1 MSIQTIVD
9 NATYIT
15 INRRKVAAQSI
26 SRSGRLLTA
35 ELASAVPYRFTVG
48 MHSGLKFSENRALVE
63 ELDRLSIIEE
73 EVIDIGAT
81 NTGQL
86 YITQYQGDVPDAE
99 LERCL
104 LVSPTGSDG
113 ANLHINTLGT
123 FFSSYS
129 YLFKKGDYVQPGDG
143 YRYVYTVT
151 EDVPFSQSSS
161 ITVPCH
167 RNIIGQDSY
176 SFTNNGFGVGANCNF
191 HVKMIAKPSYNVEPY
206 DILTFN
212 SDFELIEN
220 IRKEDS

>member
-15 INRRKVAAQSI
+15 ITRNKVAAQSI

-63 ELDRLSIIEE
+63 ELDRLSIVEE
-73 EVIDIGAT
+73 EVIDIGT
-81 NTGQL
+81 SNTGQL

-113 ANLHINTLGT
+113 ANLHINTNATLFGT
-123 FFSSYS
+123 YS

-151 EDVPFSQSSS
+151 QDVPFSQSSD

-176 SFTNNGFGVGANCNF
+176 SFTNNGFGVGANCSF
-191 HVKMIAKPSYNVEPY
+191 RVKMIAKPTYNVEPY
-206 DILTFN
+206 DVLSFN

>member
-1 MSIQTIVD
+1 MSLQTIIN
-9 NATYIT
+9 NATFIT
-15 INRRKVAAQSI
+15 LNRRKVASQSI

-63 ELDRLSIIEE
+63 ELDRLDVTSEE
-73 EVIDIGAT
+73 TIDIGAT
-81 NTGQL
+81 NVGQA

-99 LERCL
+99 LARCL
-104 LVSPTGSDG
+104 LMSATGSDG
-113 ANLHINTLGT
+113 PNIHINTQATL
-123 FFSSYS
+123 FSSYS

-151 EDVPFSQSSS
+151 EDVPFTQSAD

-167 RNIIGQDSY
+167 RNIIPQSSY
-176 SFTNNGFGVGANCNF
+176 SFTNNGFGVGANCDF
-191 HVKMIAKPSYNVEPY
+191 RVKMITKPSYNVEPY
-206 DILTFN
+206 DILSFN

-220 IRKEDS
+220 IRKEDT